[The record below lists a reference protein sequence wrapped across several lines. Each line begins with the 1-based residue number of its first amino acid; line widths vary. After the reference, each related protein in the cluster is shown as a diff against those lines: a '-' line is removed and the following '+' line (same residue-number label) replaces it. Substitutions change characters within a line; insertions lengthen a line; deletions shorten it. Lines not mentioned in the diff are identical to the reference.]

1 VKKDFLTLEDQR
13 VFEPKAFIKKKSENT
28 ARIIMQEAIRGFIAF
43 DIESHE
49 VLKKLAD
56 AQGLLL
62 KTGADLKPVEP
73 QNIHVTV
80 RFLGNISS
88 EAVEKIFEEMK
99 KVQFVAFDIRIQ
111 GVGAF
116 PNVKYPRVVWAGIK
130 EGADQLR
137 SIFSQLEPRLHGLGF
152 APDARGFS
160 PHLTIARVR
169 SGRGKVQLAQCI
181 TENANF
187 EFGVIKGQCLKLKR
201 SNLTPKGP
209 VYSTLREFCP

>member
-1 VKKDFLTLEDQR
+1 
-13 VFEPKAFIKKKSENT
+13 
-28 ARIIMQEAIRGFIAF
+28 M
-43 DIESHE
+43 
-49 VLKKLAD
+49 
-56 AQGLLL
+56 

-88 EAVEKIFEEMK
+88 ETVEKIFEEMK
-99 KVQFVAFDIRIQ
+99 KIQFVSFDIRIH

-116 PNVKYPRVVWAGIK
+116 PNVKYPRVVWAGIT

-137 SIFSQLEPRLHGLGF
+137 SIFSQLEPRLRGLGF
-152 APDARGFS
+152 APDPRGFS

-169 SGRGKVQLAQCI
+169 SGRSKVELAQCI
-181 TENANF
+181 TENTNF
-187 EFGVIKGQCLKLKR
+187 EFGIIRGQCLKLKR
-201 SNLTPKGP
+201 SDLTPKGP